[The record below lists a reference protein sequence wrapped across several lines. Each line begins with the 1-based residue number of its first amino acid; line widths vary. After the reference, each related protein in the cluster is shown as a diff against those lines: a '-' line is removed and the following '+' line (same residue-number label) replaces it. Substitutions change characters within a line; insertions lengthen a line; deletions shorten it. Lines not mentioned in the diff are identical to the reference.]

1 MDKVDFYMDSK
12 PSEKVEIVEEIA
24 KQNVLVESLTANQCD
39 ELINQM
45 EEDSPKQDLRKKK

>member
-1 MDKVDFYMDSK
+1 MDSM